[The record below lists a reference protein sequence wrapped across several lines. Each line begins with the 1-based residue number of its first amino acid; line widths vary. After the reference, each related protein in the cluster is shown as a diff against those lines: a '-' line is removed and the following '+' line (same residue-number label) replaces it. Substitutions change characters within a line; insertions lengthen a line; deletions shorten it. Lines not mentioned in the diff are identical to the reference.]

1 MVDEQYD
8 YIIIGAGAAG
18 LMLASAMDQD
28 PFFASKKVL
37 LLEKQTQRSN
47 DRTWSYWEKGSG
59 LFDSLLNK
67 QWHKI
72 RFKGTKEELV
82 KDIDPY
88 SYKMLR
94 GQDFYFYHYQK
105 LNESTLVTLRHE
117 AVVKVDEK
125 ENEVVVKTDRHTYAG
140 GYVFN
145 SLFTPPSP
153 EEQKRYPLIQ
163 QHFVGWFIQAKM
175 PVFEKDVATF
185 MDFSIAQKGN
195 TRFMYVLPFSQTEG
209 LVEYTLFSKDLL
221 ENSEYEAAIKK
232 YISEDLGCPA
242 FEILEKEKGSIPMTA
257 YDFYKRNTRR
267 ICYIGSA
274 GGWTKPSTGF
284 TFSNTMK
291 MTQKVLRLLRAGSS
305 FSKLKAHGRHQF
317 YDSLLLDIL
326 ARKNQFGRSV
336 FEAMFQKRSP
346 QLILA
351 FLEERTTFCQ
361 ELRIIWACPKR
372 PFLTAL
378 IKRLFS

>member
-1 MVDEQYD
+1 MIHEKYD

-37 LLEKQTQRSN
+37 LLERQTERSN
-47 DRTWSYWEKGSG
+47 DRTWSFWEKGSG
-59 LFDSLLNK
+59 LYDTLLTK
-67 QWHKI
+67 QWWRIK
-72 RFKGTKEELV
+72 FKGAKNEIV
-82 KDIDPY
+82 KDIEPY

-94 GQDFYFYHYQK
+94 GQDFYAYHYQNLK
-105 LNESTLVTLRHE
+105 ESAVVTLRHE
-117 AVVKVDEK
+117 AVINLHEN
-125 ENEVVVKTDRHTYAG
+125 ENEVEVRTDKHSYTSA
-140 GYVFN
+140 YVFN

-163 QHFVGWFIQAKM
+163 QHFIGWFIRADN
-175 PVFEKDVATF
+175 PVFENEVATF
-185 MDFSIAQKGN
+185 MDFSIAQKEN
-195 TRFMYVLPFSQTEG
+195 TRFMYVLPFSETES

-232 YISEDLGCPA
+232 YISEDLGCPS

-257 YDFYKRNTRR
+257 YNFYKRNTKR
-267 ICYIGSA
+267 ICQIGSA

-284 TFSNTMK
+284 TLSNSMK
-291 MTQKVLRLLRAGSS
+291 MTQKVIGLLKAGSS
-305 FSKLKAHGRHQF
+305 FSELKPHRRHQF
-317 YDSLLLDIL
+317 YDTLLLDIL
-326 ARKNQFGRSV
+326 ARKNQLGRSI

-351 FLEERTTFCQ
+351 FLEERTSLWQ
-361 ELRIIWACPKR
+361 ELGVIWACPKI
-372 PFLTAL
+372 PFLSAL
-378 IKRLFS
+378 IKRIF